1 MSKKSWPIFCS
12 TLLYKVGLDFLD
24 RRSRP
29 RENICLWLPSLK
41 SIMLNTLHQY
51 FKILIKINV
60 CQNVLLNIVKVIIYK
75 ITPWHYK
82 NYYTIINLQWGNK
95 VLYSMFSV
103 VFIQLLTKRGYMISI
118 YLFLRTAL
126 EILRKVFQT
135 TFYGWMILVIYD
147 VL

>member
-1 MSKKSWPIFCS
+1 MRVVWI
-12 TLLYKVGLDFLD
+12 
-24 RRSRP
+24 
-29 RENICLWLPSLK
+29 
-41 SIMLNTLHQY
+41 
-51 FKILIKINV
+51 
-60 CQNVLLNIVKVIIYK
+60 
-75 ITPWHYK
+75 K

-103 VFIQLLTKRGYMISI
+103 VCIRLLTKRGYMISI

-126 EILRKVFQT
+126 EILQKVFQT

>member
-1 MSKKSWPIFCS
+1 MTVVW
-12 TLLYKVGLDFLD
+12 
-24 RRSRP
+24 
-29 RENICLWLPSLK
+29 
-41 SIMLNTLHQY
+41 M
-51 FKILIKINV
+51 
-60 CQNVLLNIVKVIIYK
+60 
-75 ITPWHYK
+75 K
-82 NYYTIINLQWGNK
+82 NCYTIINLKWCNK

>member
-1 MSKKSWPIFCS
+1 MTTDIRK
-12 TLLYKVGLDFLD
+12 
-24 RRSRP
+24 
-29 RENICLWLPSLK
+29 
-41 SIMLNTLHQY
+41 M
-51 FKILIKINV
+51 
-60 CQNVLLNIVKVIIYK
+60 
-75 ITPWHYK
+75 K
-82 NYYTIINLQWGNK
+82 NCYTIINLKWCNK

>member
-1 MSKKSWPIFCS
+1 MTTDIRNNMTVVW
-12 TLLYKVGLDFLD
+12 
-24 RRSRP
+24 
-29 RENICLWLPSLK
+29 
-41 SIMLNTLHQY
+41 M
-51 FKILIKINV
+51 
-60 CQNVLLNIVKVIIYK
+60 
-75 ITPWHYK
+75 K
-82 NYYTIINLQWGNK
+82 NCYTIINLKWRNK

-126 EILRKVFQT
+126 EILQKVFQT

>member
-1 MSKKSWPIFCS
+1 MRVVW
-12 TLLYKVGLDFLD
+12 
-24 RRSRP
+24 
-29 RENICLWLPSLK
+29 
-41 SIMLNTLHQY
+41 
-51 FKILIKINV
+51 IKN
-60 CQNVLLNIVKVIIYK
+60 C
-75 ITPWHYK
+75 
-82 NYYTIINLQWGNK
+82 YTIINLQWGNK

-126 EILRKVFQT
+126 EILQKVFQT

>member
-1 MSKKSWPIFCS
+1 
-12 TLLYKVGLDFLD
+12 
-24 RRSRP
+24 
-29 RENICLWLPSLK
+29 
-41 SIMLNTLHQY
+41 
-51 FKILIKINV
+51 
-60 CQNVLLNIVKVIIYK
+60 
-75 ITPWHYK
+75 
-82 NYYTIINLQWGNK
+82 
-95 VLYSMFSV
+95 MFSV

>member
-1 MSKKSWPIFCS
+1 MRVVWI
-12 TLLYKVGLDFLD
+12 
-24 RRSRP
+24 
-29 RENICLWLPSLK
+29 
-41 SIMLNTLHQY
+41 
-51 FKILIKINV
+51 
-60 CQNVLLNIVKVIIYK
+60 
-75 ITPWHYK
+75 K

-103 VFIQLLTKRGYMISI
+103 VCIRLLTKRGYMISI

>member
-1 MSKKSWPIFCS
+1 MTTDI
-12 TLLYKVGLDFLD
+12 
-24 RRSRP
+24 R
-29 RENICLWLPSLK
+29 
-41 SIMLNTLHQY
+41 
-51 FKILIKINV
+51 INMRV
-60 CQNVLLNIVKVIIYK
+60 VWI
-75 ITPWHYK
+75 K

-103 VFIQLLTKRGYMISI
+103 VCIRLLTKRGYMISI

>member
-1 MSKKSWPIFCS
+1 MS
-12 TLLYKVGLDFLD
+12 
-24 RRSRP
+24 
-29 RENICLWLPSLK
+29 
-41 SIMLNTLHQY
+41 
-51 FKILIKINV
+51 
-60 CQNVLLNIVKVIIYK
+60 
-75 ITPWHYK
+75 HYLMTTDIRNNMTVVWMK
-82 NYYTIINLQWGNK
+82 NCYTIINLKWRNK